1 MFQYLIAQNQYT
13 MAGVSLDLC
22 EHIPGKES
30 DRNSFLGEIFW
41 IYTAITETI
50 AWCVL
55 SSTEFQK
62 YLRQEL
68 LTSALI
74 RCVEHPLYTY

>member
-1 MFQYLIAQNQYT
+1 MLMQNQYT
-13 MAGVSLDLC
+13 MSHVSVDLC

-30 DRNSFLGEIFW
+30 DRTSFLGELFW
-41 IYTAITETI
+41 IYTAVTETI

-55 SSTEFQK
+55 SSAEFQK

-74 RCVEHPLYTY
+74 R